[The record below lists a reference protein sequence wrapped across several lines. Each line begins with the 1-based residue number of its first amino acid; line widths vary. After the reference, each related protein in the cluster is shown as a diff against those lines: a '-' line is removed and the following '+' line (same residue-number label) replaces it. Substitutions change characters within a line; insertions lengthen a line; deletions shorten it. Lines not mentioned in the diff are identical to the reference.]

1 MSDAEEELSQS
12 QRSTGRI
19 MASNPQVNVISELP
33 GKRYG
38 ITMEVPMFLC
48 IVSISLSSVAISN
61 IIMYRTCVH
70 ALHYDDDVCQPFLSP
85 GKANVSST
93 VETEVQRYTTFIS
106 TVKSVL
112 ESIVPAIL
120 SLFLGTWSDTHGRKP
135 LVVWSLF
142 GLCLSQMMIVVYS
155 LLGNYG
161 PWWFILTSI
170 PTSLTG
176 GFTVL
181 FTGAMCYINDIS
193 TTADRSLRMTIVQ
206 AVVSL
211 GSVIGGV
218 ASSYLLKL
226 VGNVYL
232 LLIVAA
238 LNVIAYAYTNVYI
251 KESLTG
257 AIQGG
262 ILSVM
267 DFLLV
272 KEMFRECFKRRP
284 NKGRAQ
290 ILLLTFANCLSVFI
304 MYGGFSLDY
313 LYTRKK
319 LQWSMKEYTIFSAA
333 GTTISFIGCFV
344 GVGLIQKILP
354 VSDLAFTLIAFLSA
368 MTECFVRAFASTGWH
383 MYLGA
388 SIAAFKGLSSPLIRS
403 FLSKILPLED
413 IAKVFALIGA
423 IEGIAPLFSPVI
435 YNGLYNVTLQ
445 TFPGAMYILS
455 ACITL
460 CCAVMV
466 MLVQYYRWRM
476 PTAPSYRPLDE

>member
-1 MSDAEEELSQS
+1 MSEAEEDFSQS
-12 QRSTGRI
+12 QRVTE
-19 MASNPQVNVISELP
+19 SNPQVNVISELP
-33 GKRYG
+33 GKQYG
-38 ITMEVPMFLC
+38 ITMEVPMFLS
-48 IVSISLSSVAISN
+48 ILSISLSSVAVSN
-61 IIMYRTCVH
+61 VIMYRTCVH
-70 ALHYDDDVCQPFLSP
+70 ALHHEEHDCSAFLAPDRS
-85 GKANVSST
+85 NVSWT
-93 VETEVQRYTTFIS
+93 VETEVQRYMTFVT
-106 TVKSVL
+106 TVKSVI

-120 SLFLGTWSDTHGRKP
+120 SFFLGTWSDTHGRKP

-142 GLCLSQMMIVVYS
+142 GMSLSQMMIVVYS
-155 LLGNYG
+155 LLGSYG

-170 PTSLTG
+170 PASLTG

-181 FTGAMCYINDIS
+181 FTGAMCYMADIS
-193 TTADRSLRMTIVQ
+193 TTADRSLRMTIIQ

-211 GSVIGGV
+211 GSVIGAV

-232 LLIVAA
+232 LLIAAA
-238 LNVIAYAYTNVYI
+238 LNVISYGYTNVYL

-304 MYGGFSLDY
+304 MYGMFSLDY

-344 GVGLIQKILP
+344 GVGLIQKLLP
-354 VSDLAFTLIAFLSA
+354 VSDLAFTLVAFLSA
-368 MTECFVRAFASTGWH
+368 VAEYFVRAFATTGWH

-423 IEGIAPLFSPVI
+423 IEGIVPLFSPVI

-445 TFPGAMYILS
+445 TFPGAIYILS
-455 ACITL
+455 AWITL
-460 CCAVMV
+460 GCCVMV
-466 MLVQYYRWRM
+466 VIVQYYRWRM